1 LTTINFQAESK
12 KTGDDYE
19 RIVWADLINRGFLDI
34 EENVHI
40 KGTGCEVDFV
50 AKNDL
55 GITEYIEAKG
65 GQKGPGKRPGAKR
78 TDNVKKAIANAAL
91 IKAEHPDYYYVI
103 YFSSK
108 PNPGSYSD
116 EMINTAIKHGLV
128 NEVRYERDVTYL
140 IKHLE
145 NH

>member
-1 LTTINFQAESK
+1 MTTINFQAESK